1 MKIVSSSAGCTRMYC
16 YRVAFVLILKA
27 SRPRRE
33 SGTRKR
39 KRKRRMPER
48 KPRLP
53 RSGKHGGEKL
63 KIGERIWMMMVMMP
77 RPILYKA
84 STVLSFEAGLV
95 G

>member
-1 MKIVSSSAGCTRMYC
+1 
-16 YRVAFVLILKA
+16 
-27 SRPRRE
+27 
-33 SGTRKR
+33 
-39 KRKRRMPER
+39 MPER